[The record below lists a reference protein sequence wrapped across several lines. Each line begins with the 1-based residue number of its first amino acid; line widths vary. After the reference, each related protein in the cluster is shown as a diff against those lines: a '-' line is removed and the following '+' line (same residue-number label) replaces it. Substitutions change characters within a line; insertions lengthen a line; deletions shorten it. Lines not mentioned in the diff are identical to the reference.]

1 MTNHGNLLTSL
12 QPSLLFP
19 SIRKESYN
27 LRIIFYLKSKKL
39 IVFTS
44 QKYAADSPKNF
55 SRFLKFLHA
64 TLIKNVFPG
73 LDRDLLRWRVA
84 QVEVAFLCCPPPAP
98 TVRRITV
105 IRGCACIT
113 L

>member
-27 LRIIFYLKSKKL
+27 LRIIFYLESKKL

-64 TLIKNVFPG
+64 TLIKNG
-73 LDRDLLRWRVA
+73 EGGGRRV
-84 QVEVAFLCCPPPAP
+84 QDGEHMYTCGN
-98 TVRRITV
+98 TNTIM
-105 IRGCACIT
+105 
-113 L
+113 